1 MERFFVYFNLH
12 VGGYSLRST
21 RTRLVTNRGR
31 IVTRVVLRDVTF
43 KVSEAG
49 RQRVIREKRKNVH
62 AGAVGTLATRASRR
76 ACVRISYNPYRAGHF
91 YVRDT
96 GEPVHAARL
105 LVLTVDENGLPV
117 VHAQL

>member
-12 VGGYSLRST
+12 VGGYSLRNT
-21 RTRLVTNRGR
+21 ATRLVTNKGR

-62 AGAVGTLATRASRR
+62 AGAVGTLVRR
-76 ACVRISYNPYRAGHF
+76 GGNKACVRISYNPYRAGHF
-91 YVRDT
+91 YIRET
-96 GEPVHAARL
+96 GEPVYAAKL
-105 LVLTVDENGLPV
+105 LVLTVDENGTPV